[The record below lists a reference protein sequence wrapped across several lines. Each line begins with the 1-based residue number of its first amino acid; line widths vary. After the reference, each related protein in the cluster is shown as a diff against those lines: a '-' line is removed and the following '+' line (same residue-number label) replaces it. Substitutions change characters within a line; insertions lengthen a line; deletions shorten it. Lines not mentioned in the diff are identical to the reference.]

1 MPSSFW
7 ATLASY
13 CTELA
18 PVSGPLLTAVA
29 ETAQAVERA
38 STPGSTLRASSRTLE
53 TLLISDD
60 DL

>member
-1 MPSSFW
+1 MAQSFW

-18 PVSGPLLTAVA
+18 PVSGPLLSAVA

-38 STPGSTLRASSRTLE
+38 SMQITALRSSSRSMRAP
-53 TLLISDD
+53 LLIDELD
-60 DL
+60 